1 MILYRDEKGRT
12 KRIGYHI
19 HNRSVNVLIRNFF
32 LKELVFVLSHLSLES
47 LSYSNL
53 YDQRIT
59 SSLPSLDGKK

>member
-19 HNRSVNVLIRNFF
+19 HKRSVNVLIRNFF
-32 LKELVFVLSHLSLES
+32 LKELVFVLSHLSL
-47 LSYSNL
+47 SYSNL